1 MNIGLALLYAAF
13 AVVALWLLGELLLQ
27 HRAPAHWRAL
37 ALLGFLGLVA
47 GVHQGSAMI
56 VGGGV
61 LAFGAGQGLVTRSV
75 KRGEGPHWS
84 LRGRDG
90 ALPGPLGRVP
100 LLDRVFPAAE
110 RPEPDGSD
118 PVDRVGAIGSVEDA
132 PEPVLAGPGAGPELE
147 LELVESQPAAG
158 QPYGGQPYPEQAYAG
173 QAPGTEQAGGPYG
186 QQFPAEY
193 QQAYAQPYAQPF
205 PQPEGYPAGA
215 YPQPYPQ
222 PYAPQYAQEYAEEYA
237 RQYAEQQ
244 GQQPFPQQPEGYYAD
259 PAAVPVPAAPGYGY
273 DPAAQAQVQA
283 QQGYYQQQPPS
294 PEEYDAV
301 GYDPLGTY
309 QYDYQAQAQAAFPQQ
324 QGPQQAYPAEPEP
337 WNYG

>member
-27 HRAPAHWRAL
+27 HRAPAHWRGL
-37 ALLGFLGLVA
+37 ALLGFLALVA
-47 GVHQGSAMI
+47 GVHQGSAVI

-110 RPEPDGSD
+110 RPEPDGSA
-118 PVDRVGAIGSVEDA
+118 PAERVGAIGSVEDA
-132 PEPVLAGPGAGPELE
+132 PEPVLAGPGAEPE
-147 LELVESQPAAG
+147 LELVESQPHEG
-158 QPYGGQPYPEQAYAG
+158 QQPYAAQAHDGRPQGA
-173 QAPGTEQAGGPYG
+173 EQAGGPYG
-186 QQFPAEY
+186 RPYPAEY
-193 QQAYAQPYAQPF
+193 PQAYAQQYAEPYPQPF
-205 PQPEGYPAGA
+205 PQPEGYPAEA
-215 YPQPYPQ
+215 YPQ
-222 PYAPQYAQEYAEEYA
+222 PYAPEYAPEYAQEYAAEYA

-244 GQQPFPQQPEGYYAD
+244 GQPPFPGQPDGYYAD
-259 PAAVPVPAAPGYGY
+259 PAAVPGYGY
-273 DPAAQAQVQA
+273 DPAAQA

-294 PEEYDAV
+294 PEQYDAV

-309 QYDYQAQAQAAFPQQ
+309 QYDYQVPRQQVPPQ
-324 QGPQQAYPAEPEP
+324 PYPAEPEP